1 MACLDEA
8 TTTQETAFFAA
19 LEAARFW
26 RLDTGQL
33 VLLDGSGDELVRF
46 ARSLM

>member
-8 TTTQETAFFAA
+8 TTAQETAFFAA

-26 RLDTGQL
+26 RLDADRL
-33 VLLDGSGDELVRF
+33 VLLDASGDERVRF
-46 ARSLM
+46 AKSPI